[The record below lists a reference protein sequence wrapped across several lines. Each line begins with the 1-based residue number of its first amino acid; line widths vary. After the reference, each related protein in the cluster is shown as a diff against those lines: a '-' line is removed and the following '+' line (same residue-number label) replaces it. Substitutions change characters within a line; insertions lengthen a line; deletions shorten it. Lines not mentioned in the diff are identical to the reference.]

1 VDILVWTIAHGEHTA
16 QVAEDGDIS
25 GDAELVALL
34 REKMSEPVTV
44 YRQGTV
50 SARDGEPTVGI
61 ELQPGDRRYVVAR
74 IRTLCDGESNFE
86 IAGCDW
92 R

>member
-16 QVAEDGDIS
+16 QVAEDGDVS

-34 REKMSEPVTV
+34 REKLSEPVTV
-44 YRQGTV
+44 YRRGTV
-50 SARDGEPTVGI
+50 SSRDGEAPVSI
-61 ELQPGDRRYVVAR
+61 ELRPGDGRYVVAR
-74 IRTLCDGESNFE
+74 IRTLCDGESHFAV
-86 IAGCDW
+86 AGCDW

>member
-1 VDILVWTIAHGEHTA
+1 MDTLVWTIVRGEQSA
-16 QVAEDGDIS
+16 RVAEDGAVD
-25 GDAELVALL
+25 GDDELVALL
-34 REKMSEPVTV
+34 RARLSEPTTV

-50 SARDGEPTVGI
+50 QGSGAI

-74 IRTLCDGESNFE
+74 IRTLCAEDGSFE

>member
-1 VDILVWTIAHGEHTA
+1 MDVLVWTIVHGEHA
-16 QVAEDGDIS
+16 ARVGEDGAID
-25 GDAELVALL
+25 GDPELVALL
-34 REKMSEPVTV
+34 RDRLAEPTTV

-50 SARDGEPTVGI
+50 EGSGAI

-74 IRTLCDGESNFE
+74 IRTLCAEDAAFE
-86 IAGCDW
+86 ITGCDW